1 MSWKLHTPGGLFCY
15 NESMSHSDNTA
26 AQMLLFPIQK
36 KEWDDCTT
44 DGDFVT
50 QYTLRIT
57 RYANMVKT
65 GQLNPSEAEKQEM
78 RDNVNKANAIFTAI
92 GYKPI
97 YTDF

>member
-1 MSWKLHTPGGLFCY
+1 MSLKLHTPGSLFCY
-15 NESMSHSDNTA
+15 DGFMNHSDHTA
-26 AQMLLFPIQK
+26 AQVLLFPIQK

-65 GQLNPSEAEKQEM
+65 GHLNPSEAEKQEM
-78 RDNVNKANAIFTAI
+78 RDNVNKANTIFTEI
-92 GYKPI
+92 GYELI